1 MAPARMCR
9 IRNPIAMAAS
19 RVFSLGKPSPVDDLP
34 AGVLPRDGSSLA
46 DMAATRDCRFHFAGL
61 ALVGTRDQMLVLPN
75 NALRLEAPR
84 PMQGGKQS
92 REQPSSLRQAG
103 DDRYRRESGIMVRGV
118 SHRRNSPRSIS
129 LRGECPGFAGA
140 VVSCLTSEKKLAR
153 ISPLTR
159 RPIQP
164 RDYRAGDYRARNA
177 ASLTCLRAALRTR
190 EK

>member
-1 MAPARMCR
+1 MAPARMCT

-46 DMAATRDCRFHFAGL
+46 DMAATFTATCDCRFHFAGL

-84 PMQGGKQS
+84 PMQGGKQR
-92 REQPSSLRQAG
+92 REQPSSPRQAG
-103 DDRYRRESGIMVRGV
+103 DDRYRRESGNMVRGV

-164 RDYRAGDYRARNA
+164 RDYRARNA